1 MIPVEKIR
9 TLVEEKIGGT
19 DLFITDI
26 TVTPGNKIQVC
37 IDKMNGGIVISDCV
51 QVSRHIEANL
61 DRNAE
66 DYQLDVSSAG
76 RETPFKVNKQYLQNT
91 GRKVEVITLDGQRY
105 EGKLLS
111 ANEEGIELEMS
122 HRDKKAKKE
131 ITEVKPIN
139 YLQIKQ
145 TKKIIT
151 FK

>member
-1 MIPVEKIR
+1 M
-9 TLVEEKIGGT
+9 EEKIAGT

-26 TVTPGNKIQVC
+26 TVTPGNKIQVS

-51 QVSRHIEANL
+51 QVSRHIEAHL
-61 DRNAE
+61 DRNVE

-76 RETPFKVNKQYLQNT
+76 MEIPFKVKQQYLKNT
-91 GRKVEVITLDGQRY
+91 GRKVEVITVEGQRY

-111 ANEEGIELEMS
+111 ANEEGIELEMH
-122 HRDKKAKKE
+122 HRDKRTKKE

-139 YLQIKQ
+139 YTHIKQ